1 MKTPYQ
7 GSSNNQESSTETS
20 MAKTKTF
27 EDFLKEED
35 SPIVY
40 CTLKLDGKDFLD
52 TTHFTLDLNQ
62 FSGTHD
68 FFTITLLDDALDSY
82 ESEIMAHSR
91 SLLGKSIEMNLHRF
105 GTIQFTFEGVI
116 TSVSNRKE
124 SGYGDLVIK
133 GHSPTI
139 FLENGEHCQSFESKT
154 LNQIVEEATSDY
166 KGKVSIKPDEQ
177 HFNQKNQGLVL
188 PYVVQ
193 YMESDYQFL
202 QRLAKRY
209 GEWLFYDGR
218 NLVMGAKIYDTI
230 TLEEGVDLIEVEF
243 NLNTLSQDFNF
254 VSYDRHSGDDK
265 QQSSSSVSNQNKIN
279 PMQFAAIK
287 ASSGMYQNTPELLFN
302 VEADEVEK
310 QMEIAAWRRNES
322 RKNVMTIKG
331 KSRDPKLSMGRDI
344 KLIDIND
351 TPMETYRI
359 MSVRHYHNGAGEY
372 YNEFEAVPFDTFVP
386 PYFDERALPICEE
399 QSAIVTDNNDPEGM
413 SRIRVQF
420 PWQKIKDEKSPW
432 LRVVTP
438 YAGEGKGMH
447 VLPEVGEEVIV
458 GFESGNAEKPFVF
471 GAMFHG
477 NGKSNYGTSDNDQK
491 VIHTRSGTKIIFN
504 DAQGSI
510 FIEDPSGN
518 NYLMDGNGNIEMNAV
533 NNFKIN
539 AGKNMDI
546 AVGENLNFQVGGN
559 VQSSI
564 AKAKTEQI
572 GENFSHQVRG
582 SAKVYITGSLTEVIE
597 GDVDTEVHGGK
608 TSTNADE
615 GIDTFSRSTI
625 QQHAQKKVMNMGG
638 QKSLS
643 L

>member
-1 MKTPYQ
+1 MNNDYQ
-7 GSSNNQESSTETS
+7 NSSTDLQESTS
-20 MAKTKTF
+20 ASVPSMKTF

-40 CTLKLDGKDFLD
+40 CTLKVDGEDFLD
-52 TTHFTLDLNQ
+52 TSHFTLDLNQ
-62 FSGTHD
+62 FSGAHD

-82 ESEIMAHSR
+82 ESEIMANSR
-91 SLLGKSIEMNLHRF
+91 NLLGKPIGIFLHRF

-139 FLENGEHCQSFESKT
+139 LLENGEDCQSFENKSLK
-154 LNQIVEEATSDY
+154 QIVEEATSEY
-166 KGKVSIKPDEQ
+166 NGKVNILPDEQ

-193 YMESDYQFL
+193 YMESDYHFL
-202 QRLAKRY
+202 KRLAKRY
-209 GEWLFYDGR
+209 GEWLFYDGQ

-243 NLNTLSQDFNF
+243 NLETLSQEYKF
-254 VSYDRHSGDDK
+254 VAYDRHAGDNK
-265 QQSSSSVSNQNKIN
+265 QQNSSSVNNQDKIN

-287 ASSGMYQNTPELLFN
+287 ASSGMYQKTPELLFN

-310 QMEIAAWRRNES
+310 QMEIAIWRRNES

-331 KSRDPKLSMGRDI
+331 KSRNPELAMGRDI

-351 TPMETYRI
+351 IPMETYRI

-386 PYFDERALPICEE
+386 PYFDERALPFCEE
-399 QSAIVTDNNDPEGM
+399 QSAIVMDNNDPEGM

-420 PWQKIKDEKSPW
+420 PWQKIKGGQTPW

-447 VLPEVGEEVIV
+447 VLPEIGEEVIV

-471 GAMFHG
+471 GAMFHAKGSSGHGGAG
-477 NGKSNYGTSDNDQK
+477 NYVKGLQTAAGQRLQMNDQ
-491 VIHTRSGTKIIFN
+491 N
-504 DAQGSI
+504 GSLHLQDNGGNSI
-510 FIEDPSGN
+510 TMDGSGN
-518 NYLMDGNGNIEMNAV
+518 MSTSVDSNSDTVVGANSTETIGALKSISVGEGGEATLGMDSGGNIEIKGNTMLKLIV
-533 NNFKIN
+533 EESIIEITSKQIKIKSEN
-539 AGKNMDI
+539 ILIEGTQKAEIKGS
-546 AVGENLNFQVGGN
+546 GE
-559 VQSSI
+559 
-564 AKAKTEQI
+564 AKT
-572 GENFSHQVRG
+572 
-582 SAKVYITGSLTEVIE
+582 VYQGTTIITGEEVDI
-597 GDVDTEVHGGK
+597 
-608 TSTNADE
+608 N
-615 GIDTFSRSTI
+615 
-625 QQHAQKKVMNMGG
+625 
-638 QKSLS
+638 
-643 L
+643 